1 MWNQSS
7 GTKLAV
13 LQEQVTTSVALPLT
27 ENNATTTIISGSLP
41 SGLRLLNNVIV
52 GTPYEVSRN
61 TEFKFVIRATYN
73 SAIKDRTF
81 SIEV

>member
-41 SGLRLLNNVIV
+41 SGLRLLNNVI
-52 GTPYEVSRN
+52 E
-61 TEFKFVIRATYN
+61 
-73 SAIKDRTF
+73 
-81 SIEV
+81 